1 MAMSVSAQGSR
12 KVDRTPPAAGAHEAF
27 LGAHYFASLDGLR
40 CLSIV
45 AVIGFHA
52 LGADNPVLGR
62 GAVGVELFFVIS
74 GFLITTLLLR
84 EHERKGTISLPNFY
98 VRRALRIFP
107 LYYAVLTVYVVMV
120 AVIEPHS
127 AAGLQFRRNL
137 PAFLTYTSNWFV
149 ELDGPRVIFYFA
161 WSLATEEQFYLFWP
175 WVVRFARRR
184 LTPPVT
190 MALMLVFDQAMQI
203 LIARGVVNF
212 GPAGNRIATSI
223 ATPISLGCI
232 LAYALHWKQIFPAAF
247 RVLGRRL
254 SLPVAMAAMLA
265 ACAIRATPDLL
276 LHLTMTATVGAA
288 CIRPDP
294 GLNVVLRNRV
304 ATYIGTISYGMYLL
318 HMIGLNAAWKLVGR
332 RPWPGFIGGLALT
345 ILAAA
350 ASHQFFEKPF
360 LKLKDRWGARAG
372 SGIRGIAAPVPAV
385 VQVAATAA
393 MPGAGEVPP

>member
-1 MAMSVSAQGSR
+1 MSGSAHASR
-12 KVDRTPPAAGAHEAF
+12 DGTSPRPSAHEAF
-27 LGAHYFASLDGLR
+27 LGAHYFPSLDGLR

-52 LGADNPVLGR
+52 LGADNPFLGR

-84 EHERKGTISLPNFY
+84 EQDRTGSSSRPNFY

-107 LYYAVLTVYVVMV
+107 LYYAVLAVYVVMV
-120 AVIEPHS
+120 GIIEPHT

-137 PAFLTYTSNWFV
+137 PAFLSYTSNWFV

-190 MALMLVFDQAMQI
+190 MAVMLVLDQTMQI
-203 LIARGVVNF
+203 LIARGVVDF
-212 GPAGNRIATSI
+212 GAVGNRIATSI

-232 LAYALHWKQIFPAAF
+232 LAYALHGKETFRPAF
-247 RVLGRRL
+247 RLLGHRL
-254 SLPVAMAAMLA
+254 SLPVALAAMLS
-265 ACAIRATPDLL
+265 ACAIRATPDLV

-294 GLNVVLRNRV
+294 GGNVLLRNRL

-318 HMIGLNAAWKLVGR
+318 HMIALNAAWKLVGR
-332 RPWPGFIGGLALT
+332 RPWPAFVAGLCLT

-360 LKLKDRWGARAG
+360 LRRKDRWAGARAG
-372 SGIRGIAAPVPAV
+372 SGIRVIAAPVPAPV
-385 VQVAATAA
+385 VQVAAATAA
-393 MPGAGEVPP
+393 PAAGEGPS

>member
-1 MAMSVSAQGSR
+1 MSGPAHASR
-12 KVDRTPPAAGAHEAF
+12 DGTSPAPGAHDAF
-27 LGAHYFASLDGLR
+27 LAARYFPALDGLR

-52 LGADNPVLGR
+52 LGADDPFLGR

-84 EHERKGTISLPNFY
+84 ERERNGSISLPNFY

-107 LYYAVLTVYVVMV
+107 LYYAVLAVYVVMV

-137 PAFLTYTSNWFV
+137 PAFLSYTSNWFV

-184 LTPPVT
+184 LTPPIT
-190 MALMLVFDQAMQI
+190 MAAMLVFDQAMQI
-203 LIARGVVNF
+203 LIARGVIDF
-212 GPAGNRIATSI
+212 GSVGNRIATSI

-232 LAYALHWKQIFPAAF
+232 LAYALHWKESFRPAS
-247 RVLGRRL
+247 RLLGHRL
-254 SLPVAMAAMLA
+254 SLPVALVAMLA
-265 ACAIRATPDLL
+265 AAAVRATPDLV

-294 GLNVVLRNRV
+294 GWNVLLRNRV
-304 ATYIGTISYGMYLL
+304 ATYLGTISYGMYLL
-318 HMIGLNAAWKLVGR
+318 HMIALNAAWRVVGR
-332 RPWPGFIGGLALT
+332 RPWPGFVAGLALT

-360 LKLKDRWGARAG
+360 LRLKDRWAGARAG
-372 SGIRGIAAPVPAV
+372 PRIAVIAAPVSAPVA
-385 VQVAATAA
+385 QVAAAGPA
-393 MPGAGEVPP
+393 AGEGPS

>member
-1 MAMSVSAQGSR
+1 MSGSAHASR
-12 KVDRTPPAAGAHEAF
+12 DGTSPRPSAHEAF
-27 LGAHYFASLDGLR
+27 LGAHYFPSLDGLR

-52 LGADNPVLGR
+52 LGADTPFLGR

-84 EHERKGTISLPNFY
+84 EQDRNGSISLPNFY

-107 LYYAVLTVYVVMV
+107 LYYAVLAVYVVMV
-120 AVIEPHS
+120 GIIEPHT

-137 PAFLTYTSNWFV
+137 PAFLSYTSNWFV

-184 LTPPVT
+184 VTPPLT
-190 MALMLVFDQAMQI
+190 MAALLVLDQTMQI
-203 LIARGVVNF
+203 LIARGVVDF
-212 GPAGNRIATSI
+212 GGVGNRIATSI

-232 LAYALHWKQIFPAAF
+232 LAYALHWEGSFRPAF
-247 RVLGRRL
+247 RLLGHRL
-254 SLPVAMAAMLA
+254 SLPVALAAMLA
-265 ACAIRATPDLL
+265 ACAFRATPDLVL
-276 LHLTMTATVGAA
+276 YLTMTATVGAA

-294 GLNVVLRNRV
+294 GWNVLLRNRI

-318 HMIGLNAAWKLVGR
+318 HMIALNGAWKVVGR
-332 RPWPGFIGGLALT
+332 RPWPGFVAGLCLT
-345 ILAAA
+345 ILAAGV
-350 ASHQFFEKPF
+350 SHQFFEKPF
-360 LKLKDRWGARAG
+360 LRLKDRWAEARARYG
-372 SGIRGIAAPVPAV
+372 MMPVAAPVAAPVVATIAASPA
-385 VQVAATAA
+385 
-393 MPGAGEVPP
+393 AGEGPS